1 MVYTSA
7 KRGLPGGNPLANILV
22 IVVGALVLAASFVV
36 GFVALVVLAS
46 VVLMMAA
53 VIGIRL
59 WWLTW
64 RARRA
69 AGRSTGQ
76 TGAIEGEF
84 VVVTREDRQKPD

>member
-53 VIGIRL
+53 VIGLRL

-64 RARRA
+64 RARRGKA
-69 AGRSTGQ
+69 KSS
-76 TGAIEGEF
+76 GADGSIEGEF
-84 VVVTREDRQKPD
+84 VVVTRESRQNRD

>member
-1 MVYTSA
+1 MVYTTA

-46 VVLMMAA
+46 VVIMLAA
-53 VIGIRL
+53 VIGLRL
-59 WWLTW
+59 WWLSW

-69 AGRSTGQ
+69 AGKSSTSN
-76 TGAIEGEF
+76 GAIEGEF
-84 VVVTREDRQKPD
+84 IVVTREHRKSRD

>member
-46 VVLMMAA
+46 VVIMMAA
-53 VIGIRL
+53 IIGLRL

-69 AGRSTGQ
+69 AKSSSTES
-76 TGAIEGEF
+76 TAIEGEF
-84 VVVTREDRQKPD
+84 IVVTREQRQSKD

>member
-46 VVLMMAA
+46 VVLMMAS
-53 VIGIRL
+53 VIGLRL

-64 RARRA
+64 RARRTA
-69 AGRSTGQ
+69 SRSPTAN
-76 TGAIEGEF
+76 GAIEGEF
-84 VVVTREDRQKPD
+84 VVVTREHRRNQD

>member
-7 KRGLPGGNPLANILV
+7 KRSLPGGNPLANILV

-46 VVLMMAA
+46 VVLIMAA
-53 VIGIRL
+53 VIGVRL

-69 AGRSTGQ
+69 AAKSPTAN
-76 TGAIEGEF
+76 GAIEGEF
-84 VVVTREDRQKPD
+84 VVVTREHRRNRD